1 MKKSI
6 ICLAAILLL
15 SGCFK
20 DERNNF
26 MVPDSLGVASN
37 DGIVEAT
44 VHTGSCI
51 VGIIKSGRGL
61 SEARVRVN
69 LDTETCAPLLEAYN
83 KSHKTAYESVMG
95 SLVEATRT
103 EFSFAAEDASQ
114 NLELRWDAELMARF
128 MGAKKNYVI
137 PVLIESET
145 ADVAVA
151 EGRNFILVHL
161 NRSAVEL
168 KQEKQVR
175 SIERK
180 WVEGEDALLTEDIV
194 LDFAINN
201 PLKGV
206 ELTFPV
212 IIDNSLI
219 PAFNEGKETP
229 FQADTK
235 GLISLKDSVV
245 VLPAKAISTA
255 FHIRLDKGKLL
266 KDGKLTEFQPYVIPV
281 RIQQEGLKARQGQAN
296 VDIKALT
303 FGNMVCYITV
313 SPAAKGITVV
323 EREWGLY
330 SDSGAWYQGL
340 EGFAGGADR
349 TIAMDKDYVYVA
361 HSSDTPAIYAINRR
375 SGLFEKKLDVSTA
388 AENGCTFPV
397 SCVRMIKNNKKGEDD
412 ILSFCSLKG
421 EDKQHLFVYAYQD
434 GIDKAPVK
442 ILDYLLDKK
451 PAPGVDDFRR
461 YGDRYTVKGSW
472 QDGELW
478 FHTWSADGTTR
489 GKTVV
494 FTLKDG
500 VVTNPDDPKSY
511 LLDGSSGED
520 TAIRDISLYPGWDD
534 VLVTRHNAAGIF
546 HNTGD
551 NKDNGWIKWN
561 KTQDL
566 PKLKLTY
573 GYQFFDFHEEN
584 FIAYVQLD
592 EENATGGRLVIIDD
606 AATAPAQFPD
616 QLQAQTNRR
625 EFPVQHPTDFKAQSG
640 VPASSSVGDCAFCE
654 VNGNTY
660 IAVLIQGCGLS
671 LFQLQ

>member
-6 ICLAAILLL
+6 ICLAALLL
-15 SGCFK
+15 LTGCFK

-26 MVPDSLGVASN
+26 MVSDSLGVASN

-95 SLVEATRT
+95 SLVETT
-103 EFSFAAEDASQ
+103 QSEFSFAASDASH
-114 NLELRWDAELMARF
+114 NLELRWDAELMARY
-128 MGAKKNYVI
+128 MGEKKNYVI

-168 KQEKQVR
+168 KQSKQVR

-180 WVEGEDALLTEDIV
+180 WVEGEGALLTEDIV

-206 ELTFPV
+206 ELDFPV
-212 IIDNSLI
+212 TIDNSLI
-219 PAFNEGKETP
+219 PAFNEGQETP
-229 FQADTK
+229 FQAAPE
-235 GLISLKDSVV
+235 GLITLKDSSV
-245 VLPAKAISTA
+245 VLPAKALSAA

-266 KDGKLTEFQPYVIPV
+266 KDGKLTEFPPYVVPV
-281 RIQQEGLKARQGQAN
+281 RIRQEGLKARQGQEN

-323 EREWGLY
+323 AREWGLY
-330 SDSGAWYQGL
+330 SDNGAWYQGL
-340 EGFAGGADR
+340 EGFADGADR

-361 HSSDTPAIYAINRR
+361 HSSATPAIYALGRS
-375 SGLFEKKLDVSTA
+375 SGLLDHKLDVSTA
-388 AENGCTFPV
+388 ASNGCTFPV
-397 SCVRMIKNNKKGEDD
+397 SCVRMIKNTAGDD

-421 EDKQHLFVYAYQD
+421 EDAQHLFVYAYKD
-434 GIDKAPVK
+434 GIDKAPVQ

-451 PAPGVDDFRR
+451 PAPGVNDFRR

-478 FHTWSADGTTR
+478 FHTWHADGATR

-511 LLDGSSGED
+511 LIDGSSGDD
-520 TAIRDISLYPGWDD
+520 TAIRDIALYPGWDD
-534 VLVTRHNAAGIF
+534 VLVTRYNAAGIF
-546 HNTGD
+546 HNTG
-551 NKDNGWIKWN
+551 NNSDNGWIKWN

-566 PKLKLTY
+566 PEFKLTY

-592 EENATGGRLVIIDD
+592 GENATGGRLVIIDD
-606 AATAPAQFPD
+606 AATAPDQFPA

-625 EFPVQHPTDFKAQSG
+625 EFPIQHPTDFSASSG
-640 VPASSSVGDCAFCE
+640 VTASASVGDCAFCE